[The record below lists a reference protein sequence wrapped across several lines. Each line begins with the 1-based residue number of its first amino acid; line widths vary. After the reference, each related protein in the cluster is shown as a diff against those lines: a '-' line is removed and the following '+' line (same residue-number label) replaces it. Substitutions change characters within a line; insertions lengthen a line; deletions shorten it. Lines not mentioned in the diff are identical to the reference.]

1 MSFTHALPTGNYGP
15 AKLIVASSA
24 ANGTHTSMASAMA
37 AASVGDTIFLR
48 DNITEDFTL
57 TPGVNIAAWDG
68 GIINTPTILGKMTMT
83 GAGTSNIS
91 GIKFQTNGDYCIS
104 VTGSAASVIKF
115 SNCYILA
122 DDNDAIEFS
131 SSSSSALLY
140 FHECTGDISTTGI
153 KYFTCTGA
161 GTVRTIGGYF
171 RNNGLSATANSFT
184 AGQFFPFMTAFDTG
198 FAMSGTSTMS
208 AQFCS
213 WNAGVANATA
223 MNITSSNTCGGNFLT
238 FNGGTSSAVLVGSGS
253 TIALDNCNVA
263 SSNTNALDGLGTIL
277 YNLIMYTGSS
287 STNNISTQT
296 QRTSQPVLS
305 GGSGGKLI
313 QQVRS
318 STSSNTST
326 TTAIPVDNTIPQITE
341 GAELLTAAITPT
353 NASNIL
359 MIEFGI
365 SVGVATTPQ
374 LTAAIFVDATAN
386 ALAAFPYAVDSG
398 SYYHLKFGRYFVTAG
413 STSARTYRLRYGPTA
428 GGTAIINPNLY
439 GGVSF
444 SSFVVT
450 EIEV

>member
-91 GIKFQTNGDYCIS
+91 GIKLQTNGDYCIS

-171 RNNGLSATANSFT
+171 RNNGLSATVNSFT

-223 MNITSSNTCGGNFLT
+223 MNITSSNPCGGNFLT
-238 FNGGTSSAVLVGSGS
+238 FNGGTSSAVLVGSGA
-253 TIALDNCNVA
+253 TIVLDNCNVA
-263 SSNTNALDGLGTIL
+263 SANTNALDGLGTIL

-296 QRTSQPVLS
+296 QRTSQPSLS
-305 GGSGGKLI
+305 GASGVMV
-313 QQVRS
+313 QQVR
-318 STSSNTST
+318 NTST
-326 TTAIPVDNTIPQITE
+326 AAFSTSVAIPADGTIPQITE
-341 GAELLTAAITPT
+341 GGEFITQAITPL

-359 MIEFGI
+359 RIEINLQFDLAVNP
-365 SVGVATTPQ
+365 VG
-374 LTAAIFVDATAN
+374 TAALFVDSTAN
-386 ALAAFPYAVDSG
+386 ALAAFPFSTSTAGYRKTFTAI
-398 SYYHLKFGRYFVTAG
+398 YYTVAG
-413 STSARTYRLRYGPTA
+413 STSSRTYRVRVGLTTA
-428 GGTAIINPNLY
+428 NNVTINPNVY
-439 GGVSF
+439 GGVNM
-444 SSFVVT
+444 SSITVSEFT
-450 EIEV
+450 P